1 MPKHLIR
8 RYLPSSRKLREHQSV
23 RMFGNRLQDSRLWH
37 LNRHPVAG
45 GFGIGVFLAFQP
57 MPFQMLAAAFLAI
70 LLRLNLPVSVL
81 AVWIS
86 NPLTMAPL
94 LFFNYRIGS
103 WMLGRGDRERGFE
116 PTLHWFWTEFHAIW
130 QPLLL
135 GSIICGAI
143 AAMAAYGFVHLVWRL
158 HLRQRLRLRRLRQ
171 RRNAEKEQRTGK

>member
-8 RYLPSSRKLREHQSV
+8 RYLPNTRKLREH
-23 RMFGNRLQDSRLWH
+23 RHLRLFGNRLQDSRLWH

-57 MPFQMLAAAFLAI
+57 LPFQMVVAAFLAV
-70 LLRLNLPVSVL
+70 LLRLNLPVAVL

-94 LFFNYRIGS
+94 LFFNYRIGN
-103 WMLGRGDRERGFE
+103 WLLGRDLGNRSFE
-116 PTLHWFWTEFHAIW
+116 PTLQWFWTEFHAIW

-135 GSIICGAI
+135 GSVLCGAL
-143 AAMAAYGFVHLVWRL
+143 AGMAAYGFVHLVWRL
-158 HLRQRLRLRRLRQ
+158 HLRQRLKLRRLRQ
-171 RRNAEKEQRTGK
+171 KRRAARDQG